1 LRALLQAELKK
12 DNFRNKDDD
21 RIKNVMDSQNTLLDE
36 LCLSIS
42 QINIGKVNF
51 LLHYTIWVS
60 FSAFDKLLLAFKQ
73 QDLENAYM
81 LSKEETRRI
90 LISSLGESEAALSSL
105 VESEGDHLFPWSVR
119 GCSSHL

>member
-12 DNFRNKDDD
+12 DNFRNQDED
-21 RIKNVMDSQNTLLDE
+21 RITNVMDSQNTLLDE
-36 LCLSIS
+36 LCLSIF
-42 QINIGKVNF
+42 QINIGKF
-51 LLHYTIWVS
+51 IYLLHYTILVS

-90 LISSLGESEAALSSL
+90 LISSLGES
-105 VESEGDHLFPWSVR
+105 
-119 GCSSHL
+119 